1 MDSTGDFHQ
10 HQSMISKALLW
21 ATVAVPLALAWTGC
35 QHQDSNQPT
44 AVAES
49 GDWEAELA
57 KFRGSATFYA
67 RQVKERFPTSDPA
80 RALLERQY
88 VAAETAVNLWILDVQ
103 DSLRAG
109 RKPASSAVYAQ
120 RERSANEAFAR
131 FVSSAETALD
141 LDHKPKFLPLAT
153 MAPGLIELVWK
164 KLLEAEARHSQEAAK
179 TRNDYAA
186 RMDSYKLPSFNKAD

>member
-1 MDSTGDFHQ
+1 
-10 HQSMISKALLW
+10 
-21 ATVAVPLALAWTGC
+21 
-35 QHQDSNQPT
+35 
-44 AVAES
+44 
-49 GDWEAELA
+49 
-57 KFRGSATFYA
+57 
-67 RQVKERFPTSDPA
+67 
-80 RALLERQY
+80 